1 MEGEGFKIEM
11 GIEVTL
17 YGLNKKGMNLK
28 KSKEGYTGG
37 FGARKRK
44 KGH

>member
-1 MEGEGFKIEM
+1 MEGEGLKIEM
-11 GIEVTL
+11 GIEVAL
-17 YGLNKKGMNLK
+17 YGLKKEAMNRK

-37 FGARKRK
+37 FGARKGK